1 MAVPAPSKA
10 SVPSPAPKPPKPG
23 IDIFTQLHGQK
34 LGYRS
39 WYILIWWVKIHFFY
53 RFGGSY
59 IYNIYIYI
67 ICVRIEMMC
76 IYNHLQI
83 EMIVFAVAV
92 RC

>member
-1 MAVPAPSKA
+1 MSED
-10 SVPSPAPKPPKPG
+10 SLFLSFWG
-23 IDIFTQLHGQK
+23 FL
-34 LGYRS
+34 
-39 WYILIWWVKIHFFY
+39 
-53 RFGGSY
+53 Y
-59 IYNIYIYI
+59 IYNIYVYI